1 MADVQQIKK
10 GIEMAKNIVNN
21 KKKNINIYR
30 KKQYIKTLD
39 WQILYI
45 YSTLHGTKTWTMNKQ
60 LQSWIEA
67 MEMLIYRRK
76 FILWNKNKEDFKRL
90 WMKREM
96 ATEVKNRQLK
106 NFGHMKK
113 G

>member
-45 YSTLHGTKTWTMNKQ
+45 FNTTWHKNLDNEQTVTELDWGYGNVDIQKKIYFVKQ
-60 LQSWIEA
+60 KQ
-67 MEMLIYRRK
+67 RR
-76 FILWNKNKEDFKRL
+76 L
-90 WMKREM
+90 
-96 ATEVKNRQLK
+96 
-106 NFGHMKK
+106 
-113 G
+113 